1 MGSYSCKQ
9 KPSQGDGMKKLAIII
24 AAVLSAALVS
34 IAADAG
40 TETTY
45 KGNPDSK
52 VFHKSGCRY
61 YSNTNCTAVFS
72 TSADAVKAGY
82 SACKVCKP

>member
-1 MGSYSCKQ
+1 
-9 KPSQGDGMKKLAIII
+9 MKKLAIIT

-40 TETTY
+40 TGTPY

-52 VFHKSGCRY
+52 VFHKSECRY

-72 TSADAVKAGY
+72 TPEAAVKAGY
-82 SACKVCKP
+82 TACKVCKP

>member
-1 MGSYSCKQ
+1 
-9 KPSQGDGMKKLAIII
+9 MKKIAII
-24 AAVLSAALVS
+24 AAVVLSAAFVS

-52 VFHKSGCRY
+52 TFHKSSCRFS
-61 YSNTNCTAVFS
+61 SNTNCTAVFS
-72 TSADAVKAGY
+72 APEAALKAGY
-82 SACKVCKP
+82 NACKVCKP